1 MGRSPH
7 DLFCGR
13 IKTLIHLHEEWI
25 KVKEEDADWL
35 IYHLIVNEP
44 AITEERLVVL
54 SGLDPCTLHD
64 SLKRLERYLLIERN
78 GEKLRALNFG
88 ESLIRCQ
95 VKYSEDLPYTIEN
108 GVIKERKK

>member
-1 MGRSPH
+1 
-7 DLFCGR
+7 
-13 IKTLIHLHEEWI
+13 
-25 KVKEEDADWL
+25 VKEEDADWL

-44 AITEERLVVL
+44 AITIERLVVV
-54 SGLDPCTLHD
+54 SELDPCTINA
-64 SLKRLERYLLIERN
+64 SLERLERYLLIERN
-78 GEKLRALNFG
+78 GGKNRALNFG